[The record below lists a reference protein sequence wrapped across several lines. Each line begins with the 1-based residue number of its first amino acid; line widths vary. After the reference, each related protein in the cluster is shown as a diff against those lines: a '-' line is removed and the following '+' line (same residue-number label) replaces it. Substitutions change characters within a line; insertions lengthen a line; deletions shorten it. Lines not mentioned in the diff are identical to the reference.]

1 MNNRL
6 SGSVDYFVQDT
17 EGYLISP
24 SDIYKTPLGTSLPQ
38 IGSDDRYRRAGAE
51 IMIRWR
57 DSIGKLKYEFGGN
70 ISFYD
75 KVWIKKTQDMT
86 TAANPLTNVV
96 GKTVSDGTRTW
107 ITDGL
112 YQTVDD
118 LLNSPHAT
126 WTSNLV
132 TGDIKYVD
140 VNGDGR
146 IDTDATYSGDK
157 VFNNRNSE
165 PLMQY
170 GFDFCLNMMVS
181 S

>member
-1 MNNRL
+1 
-6 SGSVDYFVQDT
+6 
-17 EGYLISP
+17 
-24 SDIYKTPLGTSLPQ
+24 
-38 IGSDDRYRRAGAE
+38 
-51 IMIRWR
+51 
-57 DSIGKLKYEFGGN
+57 
-70 ISFYD
+70 
-75 KVWIKKTQDMT
+75 MT

>member
-70 ISFYD
+70 ISFM
-75 KVWIKKTQDMT
+75 IKF
-86 TAANPLTNVV
+86 
-96 GKTVSDGTRTW
+96 G
-107 ITDGL
+107 
-112 YQTVDD
+112 
-118 LLNSPHAT
+118 
-126 WTSNLV
+126 
-132 TGDIKYVD
+132 
-140 VNGDGR
+140 
-146 IDTDATYSGDK
+146 
-157 VFNNRNSE
+157 
-165 PLMQY
+165 
-170 GFDFCLNMMVS
+170 
-181 S
+181 